1 MQPRT
6 STHSNDTVSPRRP
19 GIRVGVVD
27 DHPVVRAGLA
37 EFLADEADM
46 SVGGVAADAAAALA
60 LICNQP
66 LDVLLLDL
74 DMPGRS
80 GLDVLA
86 SLRSH
91 APELPILVFTGYP
104 ADKYAVK
111 LLQQGAAAYLQKTCE
126 LWELSLAIRTL
137 AEGRRYLN
145 ASVSEL
151 LAQQFDARS
160 RPPHADLTDRE
171 LQVLL
176 KLARGVR
183 LEKIADHLALSLKTI
198 STYRARLLA
207 KLDLDSSNDLTYYA
221 LKHQLLE

>member
-6 STHSNDTVSPRRP
+6 STPTNDTVSPRRP

-37 EFLADEADM
+37 EFLADEEDM
-46 SVGGVAADAAAALA
+46 CVGGVAADAAAALA
-60 LICNQP
+60 LICHQP

-126 LWELSLAIRTL
+126 LWELSL
-137 AEGRRYLN
+137 
-145 ASVSEL
+145 
-151 LAQQFDARS
+151 
-160 RPPHADLTDRE
+160 
-171 LQVLL
+171 
-176 KLARGVR
+176 
-183 LEKIADHLALSLKTI
+183 KTI